1 MFIIADDITGAAEMA
16 GIAHRLGFSAHLQLC
31 SPTSN
36 THHLT
41 PTTHPLLPPPS
52 TGRGR
57 GWVSILATDTRGINE
72 EEAVAETKRITTN
85 LSIAS
90 PSRGRLE
97 GAFKK
102 TDSALRGHVVAELAA
117 LMESM
122 GYRRAVYMPA
132 NPSKDRIIKD
142 GVYLIKGVPI
152 HETAF
157 SYDPEFPAKTSVLR
171 ERFPDAE
178 NHHIIMPD
186 AESLDDICHI
196 VETYNDGH
204 TLFAGAAD
212 LFEAWLKKRPTPTLP
227 KGGGKD
233 GGVGGMEWRNSL
245 PSSPSLW
252 EGWGGVI
259 GGGFLL
265 LCGSTQSKPLDLGI
279 PEYPM
284 PRAVYDGQA
293 PVSSWIEEI
302 KEGPAGAILSF
313 GTNTHRTGK
322 DAAVYLRNAMAEAAT
337 AFINTHHPQEIVI
350 EGGAT
355 AFCLLNRLGWHHFRI
370 TNEIAPGVVR
380 MQLTS
385 LNPQPST
392 INRQPSTVNRQPSTL
407 NRQPS
412 TFITLKPGSY
422 PWGDLWKKL

>member
-31 SPTSN
+31 SPSFN
-36 THHLT
+36 ISSSLAEQGAEMV
-41 PTTHPLLPPPS
+41 LPPPS
-52 TGRGR
+52 QGGL
-57 GWVSILATDTRGINE
+57 GWVFILATDTRGINE

-85 LSIAS
+85 LLS
-90 PSRGRLE
+90 PSLTGRDGVGLF
-97 GAFKK
+97 FKK

-142 GVYLIKGVPI
+142 GIYYIKGVPI

-186 AESLDDICHI
+186 AETLDDICHL

-212 LFEAWLKKRPTPTLP
+212 LFEAWLKSRRPNDPTPTLP

-233 GGVGGMEWRNSL
+233 GG
-245 PSSPSLW
+245 
-252 EGWGGVI
+252 
-259 GGGFLL
+259 LL
-265 LCGSTQSKPLDLGI
+265 VLCGSTQSKPLDLGI

-284 PRAVYDGQA
+284 PRAVYDGEA
-293 PVSSWIEEI
+293 PVTSWIEEI
-302 KEGPAGAILSF
+302 KEAPAGAILSF
-313 GTNTHRTGK
+313 GTNTHRTTGK
-322 DAAVYLRNAMAEAAT
+322 EAAVYLRNAMAEAAT
-337 AFINTHHPQEIVI
+337 AFINSHHPQEIVI

-392 INRQPSTVNRQPSTL
+392 LNHKPSTVNRQPSTVNRQPSTL
-407 NRQPS
+407 NLHHPQTRQLS
-412 TFITLKPGSY
+412 LG
-422 PWGDLWKKL
+422 

>member
-1 MFIIADDITGAAEMA
+1 MVVVADDITGAAEMA
-16 GIAHRLGFSAHLQLC
+16 GIAFRFGLRAHLQLC
-31 SPTSN
+31 SPSN
-36 THHLT
+36 TQQ
-41 PTTHPLLPPPS
+41 LLPPPS

-57 GWVSILATDTRGINE
+57 GWVSILATDTRGMSE
-72 EEAVAETKRITTN
+72 DEAVAETRH
-85 LSIAS
+85 IATKLFKAS
-90 PSRGRLE
+90 L
-97 GAFKK
+97 FKK
-102 TDSALRGHVVAELAA
+102 TDSALRGHVVAELTT
-117 LMESM
+117 LMETI
-122 GYRRAVYMPA
+122 GYQRAVYMPA

-171 ERFPDAE
+171 ERFSDAE

-186 AESLDDICHI
+186 AETLDDICHI

-212 LFEAWLKKRPTPTLP
+212 LFEAWLKSRRPNDPTPTLP

-233 GGVGGMEWRNSL
+233 GG
-245 PSSPSLW
+245 
-252 EGWGGVI
+252 
-259 GGGFLL
+259 LL
-265 LCGSTQSKPLDLGI
+265 VLCGSTQSKPLDLGI

-284 PRAVYDGQA
+284 PRAVYDGEA
-293 PVSSWIEEI
+293 PVTSWIEEI
-302 KEGPAGAILSF
+302 KEAPASAILSF

-322 DAAVYLRNAMAEAAT
+322 EAAVYLRNAMAEAAT

-380 MQLTS
+380 MQLQSPNTHH
-385 LNPQPST
+385 
-392 INRQPSTVNRQPSTL
+392 
-407 NRQPS
+407 S
-412 TFITLKPGSY
+412 TFSLPHREGWGGSPIFVTLKPGSY

>member
-1 MFIIADDITGAAEMA
+1 MVVIADDITGAAEMA
-16 GIAHRLGFSAHLQLC
+16 GIAFRFGLRAHLQLC
-31 SPTSN
+31 SPSN
-36 THHLT
+36 TQQ
-41 PTTHPLLPPPS
+41 LLPPPS
-52 TGRGR
+52 TGRER
-57 GWVSILATDTRGINE
+57 GWVSILATDTRGMNC
-72 EEAVAETKRITTN
+72 EEAVEETKRITTN
-85 LSIAS
+85 LLIASPSWGRLEGWGGEIAS

-102 TDSALRGHVVAELAA
+102 TDSALRGHVVAELTT
-117 LMESM
+117 LMETI
-122 GYRRAVYMPA
+122 GYQRAVYMPA

-186 AESLDDICHI
+186 AETLDDICHI

-212 LFEAWLKKRPTPTLP
+212 LFEAWLKSRRPNDPTP
-227 KGGGKD
+227 
-233 GGVGGMEWRNSL
+233 SL
-245 PSSPSLW
+245 PNSSPSLW

-259 GGGFLL
+259 GGGLL
-265 LCGSTQSKPLDLGI
+265 VLCGSTQSKPLDLGI

-284 PRAVYDGQA
+284 PRVVYDGEA
-293 PVSSWIEEI
+293 PVTSWIEEI
-302 KEGPAGAILSF
+302 KEAPAGAILSF

-322 DAAVYLRNAMAEAAT
+322 EAAVYLRNAMAEAAT

-392 INRQPSTVNRQPSTL
+392 FSLPQSPIFV
-407 NRQPS
+407 
-412 TFITLKPGSY
+412 TLKPGSY

>member
-1 MFIIADDITGAAEMA
+1 MVVVADDITGAAEMA
-16 GIAHRLGFSAHLQLC
+16 GIAFRLGLRAHLQLC
-31 SPTSN
+31 SPSN
-36 THHLT
+36 TQQ
-41 PTTHPLLPPPS
+41 LLPPPS
-52 TGRGR
+52 TGRER
-57 GWVSILATDTRGINE
+57 GWVSILATDTRGMSE
-72 EEAVAETKRITTN
+72 DEAVAETRH
-85 LSIAS
+85 IATK
-90 PSRGRLE
+90 LFKV

-102 TDSALRGHVVAELAA
+102 TDSALRGHVVAELTT
-117 LMESM
+117 LMETI
-122 GYRRAVYMPA
+122 GYQRAVYMPA

-186 AESLDDICHI
+186 AETLDDICHI

-212 LFEAWLKKRPTPTLP
+212 LFEAWLKSRRPNDPTPTLP
-227 KGGGKD
+227 
-233 GGVGGMEWRNSL
+233 N
-245 PSSPSLW
+245 SSPSLW

-259 GGGFLL
+259 GGDFLL

-284 PRAVYDGQA
+284 PRAVYDGEA
-293 PVSSWIEEI
+293 PVISWIEEI
-302 KEGPAGAILSF
+302 KEAPAGAILSF

-322 DAAVYLRNAMAEAAT
+322 EAAVYLRNAMAEAAT

-385 LNPQPST
+385 LNPQS
-392 INRQPSTVNRQPSTL
+392 
-407 NRQPS
+407 S
-412 TFITLKPGSY
+412 TFSLPQSPIFVTLKPGSY

>member
-31 SPTSN
+31 SPSFN
-36 THHLT
+36 ISSSLAEQGAEMV
-41 PTTHPLLPPPS
+41 LPPPS
-52 TGRGR
+52 QGGL
-57 GWVSILATDTRGINE
+57 GWVFILATDTRGMNE

-85 LSIAS
+85 LLS
-90 PSRGRLE
+90 PSLTGRDGVGLF
-97 GAFKK
+97 FKK
-102 TDSALRGHVVAELAA
+102 TDSALRGHVVAELTT
-117 LMESM
+117 LMETI
-122 GYRRAVYMPA
+122 GYQRAVYMPA

-186 AESLDDICHI
+186 AETLDDICHI

-212 LFEAWLKKRPTPTLP
+212 LFEAWLKKRPTPLP
-227 KGGGKD
+227 LP
-233 GGVGGMEWRNSL
+233 EWRGADRCENSL
-245 PSSPSLW
+245 PLRG
-252 EGWGGVI
+252 EV
-259 GGGFLL
+259 GGGLL
-265 LCGSTQSKPLDLGI
+265 VLCGSTQSKTLDLGI
-279 PEYPM
+279 SEFPM
-284 PRAVYDGQA
+284 PRVVYDGEA
-293 PVSSWIEEI
+293 PVTSWIEEI
-302 KEGPAGAILSF
+302 KEAPAGAILSF

-322 DAAVYLRNAMAEAAT
+322 EAAVYLRNAMAEAAT
-337 AFINTHHPQEIVI
+337 AFINSHHPQEIVI

-392 INRQPSTVNRQPSTL
+392 INRQPSTLNPQPSTV
-407 NRQPS
+407 NPQPS